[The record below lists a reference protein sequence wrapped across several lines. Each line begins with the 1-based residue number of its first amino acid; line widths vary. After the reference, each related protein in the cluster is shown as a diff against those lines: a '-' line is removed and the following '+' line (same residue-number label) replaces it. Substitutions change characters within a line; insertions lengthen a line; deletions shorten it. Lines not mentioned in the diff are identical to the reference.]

1 MGVQDSP
8 RLLWA
13 HQHPVNHILRRLLP
27 FMNSSEQKAMRVFA
41 DAIANAAK
49 RAPKPKPQAKCGHW
63 RSILHESGTV
73 ECLDCGK
80 QSG

>member
-1 MGVQDSP
+1 
-8 RLLWA
+8 
-13 HQHPVNHILRRLLP
+13 
-27 FMNSSEQKAMRVFA
+27 MNGSEHKAMRIFA

-49 RAPKPKPQAKCGHW
+49 RAPSKPTKCGHW
-63 RSILHESGTV
+63 RSIAHESGTV

>member
-1 MGVQDSP
+1 
-8 RLLWA
+8 
-13 HQHPVNHILRRLLP
+13 
-27 FMNSSEQKAMRVFA
+27 MNSSEQKAMRVFA

-49 RAPKPKPQAKCGHW
+49 RAPMPAAKCGHW
-63 RSILHESGTV
+63 RSIAHETGTV